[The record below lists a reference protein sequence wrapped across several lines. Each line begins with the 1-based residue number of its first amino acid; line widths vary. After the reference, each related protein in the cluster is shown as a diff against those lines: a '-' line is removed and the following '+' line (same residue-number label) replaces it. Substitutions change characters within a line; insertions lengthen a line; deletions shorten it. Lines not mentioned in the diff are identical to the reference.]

1 MRRARRS
8 PAAGTVGI
16 AVVTRDRRD
25 ALLETIARLRALP
38 QRPAIVVVDNASSDG
53 TAHAVRERFPD
64 VRVQRLDENIGA
76 AARTVAARALDTPVV
91 AFADDDSW
99 WADDALDVIAREFAA
114 HERLGLLA
122 ARVLVGEEERLDPTC
137 EQMSASPLSDDAP
150 LGPRVLGFVACGA
163 AVRRS
168 AFLEV
173 GGFEPRLGIGGEESL
188 LSIDLAV
195 AGWDLRYV
203 DQAVAHHHPDG
214 AAPRPDRDVFTARNA
229 LWILW
234 LRRAAPTAIAHTIR
248 ALARAR
254 TEPAMRRALAAAVR
268 GTPWLLRNRRVV
280 PARIERDLQLLDSS
294 RARRGP

>member
-1 MRRARRS
+1 MLVADVDGSRDATPGS
-8 PAAGTVGI
+8 VGI

-25 ALLETIARLRALP
+25 GLLETVGRLYALP

-53 TAHAVRERFPD
+53 TEDAVRERFPD
-64 VRVQRLDENIGA
+64 VLVRRLDENIGA

-99 WADDALDVIAREFAA
+99 WADDALDVIAGAFAM

-122 ARVLVGEEERLDPTC
+122 ARVLVGEQERLDPTC
-137 EQMSASPLSDDAP
+137 EQMGANLLGDEAP
-150 LGPRVLGFVACGA
+150 PGPRVLGFVACGA

-173 GGFEPRLGIGGEESL
+173 GGFEPRFGIGAEESL
-188 LSIDLAV
+188 LSIDLAA

-214 AAPRPDRDVFTARNA
+214 AAPRPDRDVFMARNA
-229 LWILW
+229 LWVLW
-234 LRRAAPTAIAHTIR
+234 LRRAAPTAIAYTVR

-268 GTPWLLRNRRVV
+268 GTPWVLRNRRAV
-280 PARIERDLQLLDSS
+280 PARLERELRLLD
-294 RARRGP
+294 